1 MNLVQAYRRTT
12 IELSIMQKNRFP
24 SSYSGFVSRVI
35 CSSSFMKSDMS
46 SDTIKVMAKG
56 SKMNLRWPPLL
67 VRDCMKGSPYVRLEL
82 YLMVE
87 N

>member
-1 MNLVQAYRRTT
+1 
-12 IELSIMQKNRFP
+12 
-24 SSYSGFVSRVI
+24 
-35 CSSSFMKSDMS
+35 MS